1 MAKHS
6 PFTAAHVFAHFTRA
20 FAPLVVISPHRFSSR
35 SQTFWFFL
43 SSAHTVTPQVSHVSW
58 HLSCTFVLLRHLPW
72 SSFFWQYLAFF
83 VSAHGVDGDGGG
95 DGGDGGSN
103 AGGDGGQGQSKTSV
117 LALHDPDPPLPPPR
131 HSHRE

>member
-1 MAKHS
+1 MDKVDQS
-6 PFTAAHVFAHFTRA
+6 RTAPASEATEQR
-20 FAPLVVISPHRFSSR
+20 
-35 SQTFWFFL
+35 
-43 SSAHTVTPQVSHVSW
+43 
-58 HLSCTFVLLRHLPW
+58 RHLPKRHRSDESANCCLYKRQGSDEDKAACSSPW

-117 LALHDPDPPLPPPR
+117 LALHEPGPR

>member
-1 MAKHS
+1 MATHS

-20 FAPLVVISPHRFSSR
+20 FAPLVVISPHLFSRR
-35 SQTFWFFL
+35 SQTFGFFL
-43 SSAHTVTPQVSHVSW
+43 SSAQSVTPQVSHVSW

-117 LALHDPDPPLPPPR
+117 LALHEPGPR